1 MRTHNAVATK
11 YQHSQVTHA
20 DPVQVIVMLYDGA
33 LSRISQARQR
43 LEKRNLLQAGLAV
56 TKAQAI
62 VGELRKSLNMDAGG
76 EIAANLDQLYVYLHE
91 LLVKATIEN
100 RTEPL
105 DEAAKLLNEL
115 RTAWAEVAR
124 QVKELTENDRALA
137 LNPAGARPE
146 ANRVQVKA

>member
-1 MRTHNAVATK
+1 MRTNNAVATK

-33 LSRISQARQR
+33 LSRISQARQH

-76 EIAANLDQLYVYLHE
+76 EIAVNLDQLYVYIHD

-100 RTEPL
+100 RIEPL
-105 DEAAKLLNEL
+105 DEVTKLLNEL
-115 RTAWAEVAR
+115 RTAWVEVAR
-124 QVKELTENDRALA
+124 QVKELTENDRDLA
-137 LNPAGARPE
+137 FNPASVRPE
-146 ANRVQVKA
+146 ASHVQVKA

>member
-1 MRTHNAVATK
+1 MRTSNAVATK

-43 LEKRNLLQAGLAV
+43 LEKRNLLQAGLAM

-124 QVKELTENDRALA
+124 QVKELTENDRGLA
-137 LNPAGARPE
+137 LNPASARPE
-146 ANRVQVKA
+146 ASRVQVKA

>member
-1 MRTHNAVATK
+1 MRTNNAVATK

-43 LEKRNLLQAGLAV
+43 LEKRNFLQAGLAV
-56 TKAQAI
+56 TKALAI

-76 EIAANLDQLYVYLHE
+76 EIAASLDQLYVYLHE

-105 DEAAKLLNEL
+105 DEATRLLNEL

-124 QVKELTENDRALA
+124 QVKELTENDRGLA
-137 LNPAGARPE
+137 LNPAGAKPE
-146 ANRVQVKA
+146 ASRVQVKA